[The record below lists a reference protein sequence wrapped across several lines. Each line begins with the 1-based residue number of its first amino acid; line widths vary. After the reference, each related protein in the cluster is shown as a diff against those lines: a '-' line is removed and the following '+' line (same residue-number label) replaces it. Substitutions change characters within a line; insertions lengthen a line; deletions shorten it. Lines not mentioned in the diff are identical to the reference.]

1 MQPTRHRVVNVH
13 PTKSRVSVPFFYEP
27 SFETVVS
34 PLEPLCAEGADRLPA
49 IRYGTHLESRVFTN
63 FAL

>member
-1 MQPTRHRVVNVH
+1 MHRVVNAH
-13 PTKSRVSVPFFYEP
+13 PSKSRVSVPFFYEP

-34 PLEPLCAEGADRLPA
+34 PLEQLCEASAPRVPA

-63 FAL
+63 FASEVTA